1 MHILWTLTFESS
13 WAPKAEEL
21 EGAGGGAKA
30 MAGDVCVRVSARSLL
45 TL

>member
-1 MHILWTLTFESS
+1 MLQWRILGHLLESS

-30 MAGDVCVRVSARSLL
+30 MAGDVCVRRVV
-45 TL
+45 